1 MQVDYV
7 SVYAARR
14 HWGSCILVSRA
25 IKRQEL
31 HSEAVSRN
39 HGVLARRFETRPDGT
54 KVVGNQTE
62 RKGLS

>member
-31 HSEAVSRN
+31 VRLSGAAFGSRF
-39 HGVLARRFETRPDGT
+39 VQPRGT
-54 KVVGNQTE
+54 GAE
-62 RKGLS
+62 I